1 MPSISLI
8 LPIDEQILMNT
19 SHQPGHDVNPNNAI
33 EIINVRLSLENTLL
47 TLLRLQSLAYGF
59 ETFA

>member
-1 MPSISLI
+1 MAVACPDVNIEDFWPLKELKKALI
-8 LPIDEQILMNT
+8 
-19 SHQPGHDVNPNNAI
+19 NPNNAI
-33 EIINVRLSLENTLL
+33 EIISVGLFFENTLL